1 MGLLF
6 FLTRNKVPHC
16 RQAGGGAAQAAG
28 REKRAAPGQG
38 RQLPAGSAARPP
50 AAFTCTIF
58 YRPDRILYGRL
69 KLSYDVYF
77 DARIIYS
84 LVLFCLQ
91 PFQDVN
97 AIILQYSKR

>member
-16 RQAGGGAAQAAG
+16 RQAGAARRRQRGGRSAQPPGRAG
-28 REKRAAPGQG
+28 GSPRLCRPAPG
-38 RQLPAGSAARPP
+38 
-50 AAFTCTIF
+50 AFTCTIS

-69 KLSYDVYF
+69 KLSDDVYF